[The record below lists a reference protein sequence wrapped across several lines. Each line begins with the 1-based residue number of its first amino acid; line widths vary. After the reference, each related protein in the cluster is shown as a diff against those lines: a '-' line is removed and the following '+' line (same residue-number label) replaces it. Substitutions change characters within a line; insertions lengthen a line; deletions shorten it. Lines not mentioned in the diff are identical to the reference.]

1 MIGVDYYVGD
11 FLSDICNGDGEEH
24 VAQLEAEIRR
34 LSSELSL
41 FRSSAKWDQVQQEKQ
56 ERVQLVERVTQL
68 EVQLADYET
77 MSRNYTKVR
86 NENASLVRL
95 LANFVRHEYSIP
107 TGGGRTTPPRTAA
120 ATGSMSSTTSVESN
134 QTPTSEFKRVVAA
147 SEPRHSTGDADSNSS
162 LPSRTSNVPAEYSRH
177 TVPRSWHS

>member
-1 MIGVDYYVGD
+1 MKNITAIT
-11 FLSDICNGDGEEH
+11 FN
-24 VAQLEAEIRR
+24 R
-34 LSSELSL
+34 L
-41 FRSSAKWDQVQQEKQ
+41 Q

-95 LANFVRHEYSIP
+95 LANFVRNEYSIP

-120 ATGSMSSTTSVESN
+120 ASGSMSSTTSVESN
-134 QTPTSEFKRVVAA
+134 QAPTSECWFQPHT
-147 SEPRHSTGDADSNSS
+147 SLTTP
-162 LPSRTSNVPAEYSRH
+162 LPSTPPSC
-177 TVPRSWHS
+177 

>member
-34 LSSELSL
+34 LGSELSL
-41 FRSSAKWDQVQQEKQ
+41 FRSSAKWDHVQQEKQ

-95 LANFVRHEYSIP
+95 LANFVRNEYSIP

-120 ATGSMSSTTSVESN
+120 ASGSMSSTTSVESN
-134 QTPTSEFKRVVAA
+134 QAPTSELKQVVAA
-147 SEPRHSTGDADSNSS
+147 SEPRHST
-162 LPSRTSNVPAEYSRH
+162 R
-177 TVPRSWHS
+177 